1 MLSAAD
7 VTRSRNPPQSNIVP
21 QREHCRYPSANLGI
35 AEQVSVLSFVLAAI
49 AATCN
54 AVSSSLQRKAN
65 KEEPAELS
73 FGPRLLLDL
82 LQRPIWL
89 GGGLL
94 LVASFILQAT
104 ALDFGTLSGVE
115 PVLVAELPL
124 TLVFGAWLLHR
135 PLRLR
140 DGLMALSM
148 AAGLALFLGAIG
160 PSGGDPAAADAVTL
174 AVATGGT
181 VAAVVAFVLAGEF
194 GPTRLRPALLG
205 CAAGTG
211 FGLAASLMKLAVSQ
225 MSSGG
230 ILAALESW
238 EVYGMVA
245 AGVAALVL
253 VQAALRTGTLVA
265 AQPGITLLD
274 PLVSIVWGTAVLN
287 EQTQTGPI
295 LVLAGLGAA
304 LMILGVL
311 TLVRSPTLAE
321 AMA

>member
-1 MLSAAD
+1 M
-7 VTRSRNPPQSNIVP
+7 
-21 QREHCRYPSANLGI
+21 
-35 AEQVSVLSFVLAAI
+35 SVLSFVLAAI

-65 KEEPAELS
+65 TEEPAELS

-94 LVASFILQAT
+94 LVASFVLQAT
-104 ALDFGTLSGVE
+104 ALDLGTLSGVE

-135 PLRLR
+135 PLRRR
-140 DGLMALSM
+140 DALTALSL

-160 PSGGDPAAADAVTL
+160 PSGGDAAGPDTL
-174 AVATGGT
+174 LVAVATGGT
-181 VAAVVAFVLAGEF
+181 VAAMAGFIVAGQF
-194 GPTRLRPALLG
+194 GPTRLRPALFG

-211 FGLAASLMKLAVSQ
+211 FGLAASLMKLSVSRL
-225 MSSGG
+225 SSDG
-230 ILAALESW
+230 IVAALESW
-238 EVYGMVA
+238 QVYGMVA

-274 PLVSIVWGTAVLN
+274 PLVSIVWGTVLLG
-287 EQTQTGPI
+287 EQTRTGPI
-295 LVLAGLGAA
+295 LLVAGLGGA
-304 LMILGVL
+304 LMVGGVL
-311 TLVRSPTLAE
+311 SLVRSPTLVE

>member
-1 MLSAAD
+1 M
-7 VTRSRNPPQSNIVP
+7 
-21 QREHCRYPSANLGI
+21 
-35 AEQVSVLSFVLAAI
+35 SVLSFVLAAI

-94 LVASFILQAT
+94 LTASFVLQAV
-104 ALDFGTLSGVE
+104 ALDLGTLSGVE

-135 PLRLR
+135 PLRGR
-140 DGLMALSM
+140 DALMAVSM

-160 PSGGDPAAADAVTL
+160 PSDGNAEGADAALL
-174 AVATGGT
+174 AIATVGT
-181 VAAVVAFVLAGEF
+181 VATVAGFVVAGRL
-194 GPTRLRPALLG
+194 GPTRLRPALFG

-211 FGLAASLMKLAVSQ
+211 FGLAASLMKLAVSRL
-225 MSSGG
+225 SSDGVV
-230 ILAALESW
+230 AAFESW
-238 EVYGMVA
+238 ELYGMVA
-245 AGVAALVL
+245 AGVSALVL

-274 PLVSIVWGTAVLN
+274 PLVSIVWGTVLLG
-287 EQTQTGPI
+287 EQTRTGPI
-295 LVLAGLGAA
+295 LLLAGLGGA
-304 LMILGVL
+304 LMVVGVL
-311 TLVRSPTLAE
+311 ALVRSPTLAE
-321 AMA
+321 AMAEPAAVD